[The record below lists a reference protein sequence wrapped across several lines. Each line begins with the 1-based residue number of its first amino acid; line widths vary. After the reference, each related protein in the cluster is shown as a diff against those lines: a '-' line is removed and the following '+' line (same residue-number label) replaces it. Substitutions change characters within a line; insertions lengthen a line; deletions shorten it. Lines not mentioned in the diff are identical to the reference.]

1 MTINFN
7 LPKKIQKH
15 LDGLSYQSD
24 SVGKSS
30 ANILIFENC
39 VLKIQEICEEA
50 ENEVFALQWL
60 ENKIAVPKLFE
71 YVIEDNK
78 LYLLMERIKTTSIDF
93 KNLDLVTTVLA
104 DILKNLWAFDISTF
118 SKKTSLL
125 ENRLKAASYNIEKN
139 LIDMNQVQP
148 ETFGK
153 SGFRTLSDLL
163 AWLEEN
169 KPKEDLVFTHGDFT
183 LANILINDN
192 QLGALIDLGKSGPA
206 DRWQDI
212 AICLRSLCSNIEKY
226 YPNLYDKE
234 TIQNI
239 LLDKLQIPL
248 NKEKLNYYILLDELF

>member
-7 LPKKIQKH
+7 FPKKIQKY
-15 LDGLSYQSD
+15 LNGLSYQSD
-24 SVGKSS
+24 SVGQSS
-30 ANILIFENC
+30 ANILIFENY
-39 VLKIQEICEEA
+39 VLKIQEVCEEA
-50 ENEVFALQWL
+50 ENEVFALKWL
-60 ENKIAVPKLFE
+60 KNKIAVPELFE

-78 LYLLMERIKTTSIDF
+78 LYLLMERIKTTSINF
-93 KNLDLVTTVLA
+93 KNLDLVTTMLA
-104 DILKNLWAFDISTF
+104 NILKRLWMLDISTF

-125 ENRLKAASYNIEKN
+125 EAASYNIEKN
-139 LIDMNQVQP
+139 LIDMNHVQP

-153 SGFRTLSDLL
+153 SGFRTPSDLL

-169 KPKEDLVFTHGDFT
+169 KPKGDLVFTHGDFT

-192 QLGALIDLGKSGPA
+192 QLGTLIDLGKSGPA

-212 AICLRSLCSNIEKY
+212 AICLRSLYSNIEKH

-234 TIQNI
+234 TIQNMI
-239 LLDKLQIPL
+239 LDKLQIPL